1 MRKVECG
8 LRQAQTRQGGNA
20 ECGSDW
26 NAAFDKLRR
35 GKVGMRNAAF
45 DKLRRGKVGKS
56 EPQNQITANRRTEE
70 YRMSNVEGMYSAR
83 REPLCR
89 TVYLIK
95 KTERAYSG
103 YVATKAG
110 SHSTLLHFGTHR

>member
-1 MRKVECG
+1 MRNAEFGMGNSECG
-8 LRQAQTRQGGNA
+8 RWNA

-26 NAAFDKLRR
+26 NAE
-35 GKVGMRNAAF
+35 VGMRNAE
-45 DKLRRGKVGKS
+45 VGKG

-70 YRMSNVEGMYSAR
+70 YRMSNVEGMYS
-83 REPLCR
+83 
-89 TVYLIK
+89 VYLIK